1 MISGDSITMTYNV
14 LMAFARNT
22 GDGSL
27 RDRSKRGNNEG
38 SSGRRISFGML
49 AIIFDNAIREF
60 D

>member
-1 MISGDSITMTYNV
+1 MISGDSMTMTYNV
-14 LMAFARNT
+14 LIPFARNT

-38 SSGRRISFGML
+38 NSGRRISFDIL
-49 AIIFDNAIREF
+49 AMIFDNAIREF